1 MPSQRCFRSD
11 ASCAC
16 GVAAIHRSCVNVAFR
31 LSPAVEARLL
41 TATDMRNCLPGAGG
55 GSGRAM
61 ARSFSAP
68 SWCGI
73 VGRRWPPKNTARTVV
88 LCVPD
93 GPVCSVSGQQKRP
106 SPRWFSAPRSR
117 PTKRLPRSRPATLD
131 AAQGAGGDGRCGRV
145 GPRRRPADHRAAA
158 WEEADLQLLRPGF
171 GGLDAFV
178 LRCSS
183 VPLNAERATE
193 GSPRRSAQGLRLPEV
208 RLVRLQ
214 PRRAGPCRFP
224 ARWQACGPQRR

>member
-1 MPSQRCFRSD
+1 MSGGVTSGGQTLAVSRCGAHQKVSLLREGGRAFREGRERGARIGPLGVRDRQVSRSSCLDGIHGSSPSPMRQACPRSD

-31 LSPAVEARLL
+31 LSPALEARLL

-68 SWCGI
+68 SWCSI
-73 VGRRWPPKNTARTVV
+73 VGRRWPPKNAARTVV

-93 GPVCSVSGQQKRP
+93 GSGCSVSGQQKRP

-131 AAQGAGGDGRCGRV
+131 AAQGAGGDGRFGRV
-145 GPRRRPADHRAAA
+145 GPRRLPADHRAAA
-158 WEEADLQLLRPGF
+158 WDEA
-171 GGLDAFV
+171 
-178 LRCSS
+178 
-183 VPLNAERATE
+183 
-193 GSPRRSAQGLRLPEV
+193 
-208 RLVRLQ
+208 
-214 PRRAGPCRFP
+214 
-224 ARWQACGPQRR
+224 